1 MPNTVL
7 VAYATRHG
15 STAGI
20 AERIA
25 VALRT
30 RAIDADVVA
39 VEDVRDPD
47 GYDGYVL
54 GSAVYAGSWLG
65 SMKAFIHR
73 DRATLR
79 RHPVWLFSSG
89 PLSTEPSELA
99 EAAPRDIAGIEREIE
114 ARGHTVFPGAW
125 RRDVEPVGV
134 LEKVMHAIPA
144 AREAL
149 PEGDFRD
156 WAAIDGYAASVAGE
170 LELALQ
176 TD

>member
-1 MPNTVL
+1 MSNKVL
-7 VAYATRHG
+7 ITYASRHG
-15 STAGI
+15 STEGI

-25 VALRT
+25 VALRA
-30 RAIDADVVA
+30 RAIDTDVAA
-39 VEDVRDPD
+39 VQDVRDPD

-89 PLSTEPSELA
+89 PLSTEPSELS
-99 EAAPRDIAGIEREIE
+99 EAAPRDIADIEREIE

-125 RRDVEPVGV
+125 HRDAPPVGV
-134 LEKVMHAIPA
+134 LERVMHAIPA

-156 WAAIDGYAASVAGE
+156 WAAIDRFAASVAGE